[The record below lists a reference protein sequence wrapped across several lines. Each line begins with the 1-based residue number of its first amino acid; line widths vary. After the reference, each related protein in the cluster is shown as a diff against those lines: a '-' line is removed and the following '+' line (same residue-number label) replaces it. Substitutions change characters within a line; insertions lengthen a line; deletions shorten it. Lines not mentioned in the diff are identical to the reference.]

1 LPQHKGRF
9 VPIVPHPGQWYRSMP
24 DLGLIDPNNY
34 YQDISIVL
42 HEVLHNVTGM
52 TDDMIQSALGLSTNA
67 VSDNITQRLLKDCF

>member
-1 LPQHKGRF
+1 MVPLHARF
-9 VPIVPHPGQWYRSMP
+9 
-24 DLGLIDPNNY
+24 GLIDPNNY